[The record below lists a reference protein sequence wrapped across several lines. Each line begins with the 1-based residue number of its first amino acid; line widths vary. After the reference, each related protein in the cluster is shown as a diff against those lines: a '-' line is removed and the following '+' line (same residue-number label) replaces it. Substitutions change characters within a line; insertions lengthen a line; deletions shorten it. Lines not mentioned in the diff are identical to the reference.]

1 MVKKSGVA
9 LIFSTLFI
17 DVAAMGMLIPVLPEL
32 LRGFVDGDFGR
43 AAKLAGMIAA
53 LSAGLSFV
61 CAPVLGALSD
71 RVGRKPMLILG
82 MVGPAVTYFA
92 LAVSPSIGWYV
103 AGFCLSGVLGAIL
116 NTVNAYIAD
125 VTPYEDRAARYGM
138 VGAAFGVGFI
148 VGPLA
153 GGLLGS
159 FGVAVP
165 LLVAGAVTVLNLVLC
180 VALLPESLEQSKRR
194 RFRWS
199 QANPIASL
207 GLLRRTP
214 LLIALAAMLL
224 LTNLANQ
231 GLYATWVFSTTM
243 RFDWSMAV
251 VGVVFAVMGISF
263 ALSQG
268 LLVGPV
274 VKRLGERRSILVGL
288 TTSVVV
294 YVAYAL
300 VPEGW
305 MVFLVIV
312 FGALGA
318 IDEPA
323 TQALLSASVD
333 ETEQGAIQGA
343 VASLLSVTAIVGP
356 LVSTGVFSYFTSAS
370 APVTFPGAPLA
381 FGAVLVLAA
390 LVVAWR
396 FVRPAPRPVAV
407 AVAQPELAL
416 AV

>member
-1 MVKKSGVA
+1 
-9 LIFSTLFI
+9 
-17 DVAAMGMLIPVLPEL
+17 
-32 LRGFVDGDFGR
+32 
-43 AAKLAGMIAA
+43 MIAA
-53 LSAGLSFV
+53 LSAGLSF
-61 CAPVLGALSD
+61 
-71 RVGRKPMLILG
+71 
-82 MVGPAVTYFA
+82 
-92 LAVSPSIGWYV
+92 
-103 AGFCLSGVLGAIL
+103 
-116 NTVNAYIAD
+116 
-125 VTPYEDRAARYGM
+125 
-138 VGAAFGVGFI
+138 
-148 VGPLA
+148 
-153 GGLLGS
+153 
-159 FGVAVP
+159 GVAVP
-165 LLVAGAVTVLNLVLC
+165 LLAAGAITVLNLVLC
-180 VALLPESLEQSKRR
+180 VALLQESLEPSKRR
-194 RFRWS
+194 PFRWS
-199 QANPIASL
+199 QANPVASL

-214 LLIALAAMLL
+214 LLVALASMLL

-243 RFDWSMAV
+243 RFDWSTAV
-251 VGVVFAVMGISF
+251 VGVVFAVMGVSF

-288 TTSVVV
+288 ATSVAV
-294 YVAYAL
+294 YLAYAL

-305 MVFLVIV
+305 MVFLIIV

-343 VASLLSVTAIVGP
+343 VASLLSLTAIVGP

-396 FVRPAPRPVAV
+396 FVKPAPRPV

>member
-1 MVKKSGVA
+1 MARKSGVA

-32 LRGFVDGDFGR
+32 LRGFVAGDFAQ
-43 AAKLAGMIAA
+43 AAQLAGRIAA

-71 RVGRKPMLILG
+71 QFGRKPLLLLG
-82 MVGPAVTYFA
+82 MVGPAVTYFS
-92 LAVSPSIGWYV
+92 LAISPSLGWYV

-125 VTPYEDRAARYGM
+125 VTPYEERAARYGM
-138 VGAAFGVGFI
+138 VGAAFGLGFI

-153 GGLLGS
+153 GGLLGGL
-159 FGVAVP
+159 GVQVP
-165 LLVAGAVTVLNLVLC
+165 LLVAGAVTVLNLALC
-180 VALLPESLEQSKRR
+180 VALLPESLDRSKRR
-194 RFRWS
+194 PFRWS
-199 QANPIASL
+199 QANPVASL

-214 LLIALAAMLL
+214 LLIALAAMML

-243 RFDWSMAV
+243 RFDWSTAV
-251 VGVVFAVMGISF
+251 VGVVFAVMGVCF

-288 TTSVVV
+288 SASVVV
-294 YVAYAL
+294 YLAYAM

-312 FGALGA
+312 VGALGA
-318 IDEPA
+318 VDEPA

-343 VASLLSVTAIVGP
+343 VASLLAITAIVGP
-356 LVSTGVFSYFTSAS
+356 LVSTGVFSYFTSAT
-370 APVTFPGAPLA
+370 APVVFPGAPLA
-381 FGAVLVLAA
+381 FGALLVLAA

-396 FVRPAPRPVAV
+396 FVKPAPRPVVV
-407 AVAQPELAL
+407 ARPELAL

>member
-1 MVKKSGVA
+1 MVKRSGLA
-9 LIFSTLFI
+9 LIVSTLFI

-43 AAKLAGMIAA
+43 AAQLAGLIAA
-53 LSAGLSFV
+53 LSAGLSFF

-71 RVGRKPMLILG
+71 RVGRKPMLLLG

-92 LAVSPSIGWYV
+92 LAISPSIGWYV

-125 VTPYEDRAARYGM
+125 VTPYEERAARYGM
-138 VGAAFGVGFI
+138 VGAAFGLGFI

-153 GGLLGS
+153 GGLLG
-159 FGVAVP
+159 GLGLQVP

-180 VALLPESLEQSKRR
+180 VVLLPESLDRR
-194 RFRWS
+194 KQRPFRWS

-214 LLIALAAMLL
+214 LLVALAAMLL

-243 RFDWSMAV
+243 RFDWSITV
-251 VGVVFAVMGISF
+251 VGIVFAVMGVCF

-288 TTSVVV
+288 TTSVAVFLG
-294 YVAYAL
+294 YAL

-305 MVFLVIV
+305 MVLLVIV
-312 FGALGA
+312 LGALGA
-318 IDEPA
+318 VDEPA

-343 VASLLSVTAIVGP
+343 VASLLSITAIVGP

-370 APVTFPGAPLA
+370 APVVFPGAPLA
-381 FGAVLVLAA
+381 LGALLVLAA

-396 FVRPAPRPVAV
+396 FVKPAARPVA
-407 AVAQPELAL
+407 AVEPALAL